1 MRSRILGLFLFCLF
15 LTGCASPALLAP
27 TKAVTVTASSLPVA
41 LNSPSPRPTISPSK
55 TTKASPVS
63 GAPIAAR
70 TGTPIPSP
78 TSNPSSTANLVPSQT
93 PTFTY
98 HPAGMVTAPILL
110 YHHIAPP
117 VNDSRYYVDPE
128 VFKTQMEELLASG
141 YTTISM
147 ATLVSVMKNGGML
160 PDRPVV
166 ITFDDGNLDVYQN
179 AFPVMK
185 SLGMVGTVYIVTQSL
200 NDPRYMGA
208 DVLTEMIQAGWEVG
222 SHTRTHSILANS
234 TLGLKEELYQSRIDL
249 EKLLNVPVRSIS
261 YPFGLTSDY
270 ILKKASEYGYES
282 GAGLG
287 GGSDHPPATAM
298 YLTRIEVR
306 ESYSLGKLGSL
317 LPWWDGPVDPTP
329 TITPTPTP
337 K

>member
-1 MRSRILGLFLFCLF
+1 MRCRILGLILFCLL
-15 LTGCASPALLAP
+15 LTACADPAPLAP
-27 TKAVTVTASSLPVA
+27 TQTRGLATSPGATRSI
-41 LNSPSPRPTISPSK
+41 SPSPSLTNTPTQ
-55 TTKASPVS
+55 
-63 GAPIAAR
+63 AAQGEPQSSR
-70 TGTPIPSP
+70 TATW
-78 TSNPSSTANLVPSQT
+78 TPSSTSSPSTTARPLPTIT
-93 PTFTY
+93 PTWAY

-117 VNDSRYYVDPE
+117 VNDSRYYVDPG
-128 VFKTQMEELLASG
+128 VFQTQMETLVASG

-147 ATLVSVMKNGGML
+147 AALVSVMKNGGML
-160 PDRPVV
+160 PNRPVV

-200 NDPRYMGA
+200 DDPRYMGV

-222 SHTRTHSILANS
+222 SHTRTHSDLS
-234 TLGLKEELYQSRIDL
+234 KSELGLKEELYQSRLDL
-249 EKLLNVPVRSIS
+249 EKLLNVPVKSIS
-261 YPFGLTSDY
+261 YPFGLANDY
-270 ILKKASEYGYES
+270 ILKKANEYGYES

-287 GGSDHPPATAM
+287 GGSDHLPKTAL

-317 LPWWDGPVDPTP
+317 LPWWNGPVDPTS
-329 TITPTPTP
+329 TVTPTPTP